1 MINGKNM
8 NNIFN
13 SKAKDNKD
21 IFMRMNNN
29 SKNIYMKPKERMYQ
43 YPQVINNYDVNV
55 KVNIKKLNDNNINI
69 ENMNISDLLGKKL
82 GYNNRRNKSI
92 LNEKKEY
99 FSKTDN
105 NIKFL
110 DAIQVKQK
118 TKKESLYNNMIQ
130 DLKNE
135 FKEIKQKHEIAKENK
150 NKISNKEKYN
160 KNIRN
165 YLFNENKIEINKAPY
180 YNINKKY
187 TWNNKSVNNSYN
199 KKRNKNIIKEAVT
212 QDLIT
217 ENNIIYN
224 NMDND
229 NSNNSNKNKTQNNF
243 YKLPNNNDY
252 INFENEKTKIK
263 EKVKNKEKMQKDNSQ
278 NLQNAIIYLNN
289 KKTKNKYLNLTNE
302 FLNNNINN
310 DKDNSFINLR
320 PENDDLNLTLKNNIK
335 KKNSTTNM
343 IKNSKIMANYISS
356 SNKQKDVINKCNS
369 YISNKNI
376 SLFNDTQ
383 KLVQKEL
390 DIGNNIENI
399 EKNYKKILVSK
410 NENNKDILNS
420 NHPKLLYLD
429 KRINKIKN
437 KMIIKDY
444 NNNIN
449 HTEIKNNIIIEKI
462 ISFSFI
468 KNKINKV
475 NETSDSNLNIIN
487 KIFKVQNN
495 ILLELKQKQFILK
508 NELIKKYKEIKNYK
522 NICFKLMYYIKDI
535 LFKKNNSKL
544 WIIQNQIIKENN
556 ILRKLFFNKPV
567 NIDPKNYNNH
577 VKYLSDLNERKIFYN
592 TLNKFKEKNNSEQTS
607 DCGRVNTFENNENIK
622 KRNKSFERIG
632 DKYKSNPNS
641 KNISMNN
648 EFNFKYLNF
657 REKKSKYIGDTNDN
671 LNIKAGKKI
680 KYLVK
685 DKNYLSL
692 SNENIDNTF
701 NNSLKKS
708 EAK

>member
-13 SKAKDNKD
+13 QKTKDGKD
-21 IFMRMNNN
+21 IFIKTNNN

-92 LNEKKEY
+92 LNEKKDY

-118 TKKESLYNNMIQ
+118 TKKESLYSNMIQ

-165 YLFNENKIEINKAPY
+165 YLFNENKMEINKAPY

-187 TWNNKSVNNSYN
+187 TWYNQSVNNSYN
-199 KKRNKNIIKEAVT
+199 KKRKKNIIKEAVT

-224 NMDND
+224 KMDND
-229 NSNNSNKNKTQNNF
+229 NTNKNKTQNNF
-243 YKLPNNNDY
+243 YKLPNNNY
-252 INFENEKTKIK
+252 INFENEKTKTK
-263 EKVKNKEKMQKDNSQ
+263 EKAKNKEKMQKDNSQ

-289 KKTKNKYLNLTNE
+289 EKTKNKYLNLTND

-310 DKDNSFINLR
+310 DNSFINLR
-320 PENDDLNLTLKNNIK
+320 AENDCLNLTLKNNIK

-343 IKNSKIMANYISS
+343 IKEGKIMENYISS
-356 SNKQKDVINKCNS
+356 SNKQKEVINKCNS

-383 KLVQKEL
+383 KFVEKNV
-390 DIGNNIENI
+390 DIGNDIEKI
-399 EKNYKKILVSK
+399 EKNYKKIFVSK
-410 NENNKDILNS
+410 NVNNKNKLNS
-420 NHPKLLYLD
+420 DHPKLLYLD
-429 KRINKIKN
+429 RRINKIKN

-449 HTEIKNNIIIEKI
+449 HTEIKNNITIEKT

-468 KNKINKV
+468 KNKINKI
-475 NETSDSNLNIIN
+475 NEMSDSNLNIIN

-495 ILLELKQKQFILK
+495 ILLELKQKHFILK

-535 LFKKNNSKL
+535 LFKNNNNKKFL
-544 WIIQNQIIKENN
+544 IIQNQIIKENN

-567 NIDPKNYNNH
+567 NIDSKYYNNH
-577 VKYLSDLNERKIFYN
+577 VKYMSDINERKIFYN
-592 TLNKFKEKNNSEQTS
+592 TFNKFKEKNNSEQTS
-607 DCGRVNTFENNENIK
+607 DCGRMNTFENNDNNK
-622 KRNKSFERIG
+622 KRNKSFERIS
-632 DKYKSNPNS
+632 DKYKTNPNS
-641 KNISMNN
+641 NNININN

-685 DKNYLSL
+685 DKNNLSL
-692 SNENIDNTF
+692 SNENLD
-701 NNSLKKS
+701 NNSSNNKKTS
-708 EAK
+708 VSK